1 VSSVIE
7 LIIIAAVVIF
17 FSRLASAHNKSE
29 IIWGA
34 VAFGLCMGC
43 LFFVPLPFLRVLIAA
58 GATLIIW
65 MAYLLIADKV

>member
-1 VSSVIE
+1 MIE
-7 LIIIAAVVIF
+7 LILIGAVVIF
-17 FSRLASAHNKSE
+17 FSRLASTHDKSA

-34 VAFGLCMGC
+34 VAFGLCVAC

-65 MAYLLIADKV
+65 MAYLLIADRA